1 MNQEQN
7 NLNPNNFN
15 TQGNNGTPNNQPL
28 NNQSFNQG
36 MSFNQQPINPQPQQT
51 PSFQQPINQMNMQ
64 QPTPQPIN
72 NTFESGNASNQSFN
86 SKPPKKMNLGLIIG
100 IVAAVVVI
108 GVGALLLFNKPASQ
122 ANNNGTTNNNA
133 NVVYN
138 DNSRN
143 IKSTYTFDEAT
154 SQFAFKEYE
163 TTLIFKQTDKVKF
176 SAISFKPLS
185 NVISFY
191 YEKNDS
197 THFNFQFEESNSTNV
212 SEFVNNF
219 NNGILGG
226 GKKQLSFENIKII
239 ESNDEYAFISCQQS
253 GNSSYNYYFAKQIGN
268 KVFYAHYNSL
278 FEVDDAEKVG
288 YQVAID
294 RGKSEMLIGFKELFS
309 TLSTDDN
316 KEPYISDKILNVP
329 VVLDKQIN
337 GYELISNIQ
346 LVHPKSSTANYRNY
360 MKGSVSLSTEE
371 SKSIVV
377 EYDAEKLFNKI
388 EWNENLNSKLK
399 YSKEDNYFGV
409 KDNNIIQMF
418 KISTSENINGE
429 KSFNEYLNNFFIN
442 K

>member
-1 MNQEQN
+1 MNQDN
-7 NLNPNNFN
+7 NNQFNQNNFN
-15 TQGNNGTPNNQPL
+15 TQGNNGIPNNQPL
-28 NNQSFNQG
+28 QNNQG
-36 MSFNQQPINPQPQQT
+36 VNQQPINSQPT
-51 PSFQQPINQMNMQ
+51 PSFQQPIMGD
-64 QPTPQPIN
+64 PTPQPM
-72 NTFESGNASNQSFN
+72 NTFGSGNVSNQN
-86 SKPPKKMNLGLIIG
+86 SNNKPPKKMNLGLILG
-100 IVAAVVVI
+100 IVVAVAVVVAGI
-108 GVGALLLFNKPASQ
+108 LLFNKPSSQ
-122 ANNNGTTNNNA
+122 VNNNGTTNNNS
-133 NVVYN
+133 NVSYN

-163 TTLIFKQTDKVKF
+163 TTIIFKQTDKVKF
-176 SAISFKPLS
+176 SAISFGGLS
-185 NVISFY
+185 NVMSFY

-197 THFNFQFEESNSTNV
+197 THFHFQFEESNSTNV

-288 YQVAID
+288 AQVAID
-294 RGKSEMLIGFKELFS
+294 RGKSEMLIGFKELFGA
-309 TLSTDDN
+309 LSTDDN

-329 VVLDKQIN
+329 VVLGKQIN

-360 MKGSVSLSTEE
+360 MKGSVSLSTED

-377 EYDAEKLFNKI
+377 EYDAEKLYNKI

-409 KDNNIIQMF
+409 KDNEITQMF